1 MLCMKEGGSKETVYF
16 GAFFPS
22 LLYSNIEGQKTTFIF
37 SEFQNLLFLHSS
49 TKSESPPNIVEG
61 LWNRDAEKQKKGPTA
76 SFGSESLA
84 ELCELLCCY
93 AGLHIFGH
101 SNGDRLVT
109 FGDLFGDSRRFFCNL
124 STALR
129 LPEYGDR
136 PSEDGASLPP
146 VPCGW
151 R

>member
-1 MLCMKEGGSKETVYF
+1 MFIEFSKIV

-37 SEFQNLLFLHSS
+37 SELQNLLFLHSC

-93 AGLHIFGH
+93 AGLHIFGR
-101 SNGDRLVT
+101 SNGD
-109 FGDLFGDSRRFFCNL
+109 
-124 STALR
+124 
-129 LPEYGDR
+129 
-136 PSEDGASLPP
+136 
-146 VPCGW
+146 
-151 R
+151 